1 MKRLL
6 LVISLLLV
14 LFVSA
19 CSDAAPAVENAG
31 QVESTA
37 TTSQATAALEQAA
50 TPFPPAPLDLT
61 FNSDDGVEL
70 IGRYWPPA
78 SEGAPVIVLMH
89 QYNMDH
95 IIEWVALAPWL
106 QNRESVYSMRTGAD
120 PWSDPSWF
128 VPWIEGLDHAVF
140 AFTFRNCLGGCN
152 NDSVESKEEWI
163 VDGVSAIKAAGSFLS
178 VDAQKIIVV
187 GTSIGADAAVDACAR
202 LLDDASVKC
211 VGVIALSPN
220 SYLDVDYA
228 ETVKTLTEAGVQVRC
243 VASEDDDTTAET
255 CRSYEGENYEAIIVS
270 GSSHGIHLFDPKL
283 DVDVSALLVQSI
295 IEWTLP

>member
-19 CSDAAPAVENAG
+19 CSDAAPAEENAG